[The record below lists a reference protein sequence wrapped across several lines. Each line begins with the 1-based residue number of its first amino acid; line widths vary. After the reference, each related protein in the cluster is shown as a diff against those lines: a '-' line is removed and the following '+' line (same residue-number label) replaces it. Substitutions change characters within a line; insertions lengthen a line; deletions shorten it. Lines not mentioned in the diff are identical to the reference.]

1 MKVPEAT
8 LIGPTVDELASFTD
22 RQVAGPRAWLRRIL
36 CLVRCRSRGPVD
48 LRALRNW
55 ARLVHKV
62 RRRGALRRRW
72 HVVGT
77 WLSAAKRAG
86 RE

>member
-1 MKVPEAT
+1 MKAPEAT
-8 LIGPTVDELASFTD
+8 IIGLTADELASFTD
-22 RQVAGPRAWLRRIL
+22 RQVAGTRAWLRRIL
-36 CLVRCRSRGPVD
+36 CPVRCRSRGPVD
-48 LRALRNW
+48 LRVLRNW
-55 ARLVHKV
+55 ARLVHKA
-62 RRRGALRRRW
+62 RRRVALRRRW